1 MKLLK
6 TLLSKIST
14 FCNAN
19 TQSNKNSHLQKVIN
33 CRFSGFIRASE
44 CSDIYQFCV
53 LYFGLQNGLQD
64 LKFQECKDQ
73 GIVASNLN
81 SVREVYCFH
90 GGKLQ
95 SLPMECISL
104 PL

>member
-6 TLLSKIST
+6 TFLSKIST
-14 FCNAN
+14 ICIAK

-33 CRFSGFIRASE
+33 CGLTDFIRITE
-44 CSDIYQFCV
+44 WSDIYQFCV
-53 LYFGLQNGLQD
+53 LYFGFQNGLQD
-64 LKFQECKDQ
+64 LKFQKCEDQ

-81 SVREVYCFH
+81 RIREVYCFH